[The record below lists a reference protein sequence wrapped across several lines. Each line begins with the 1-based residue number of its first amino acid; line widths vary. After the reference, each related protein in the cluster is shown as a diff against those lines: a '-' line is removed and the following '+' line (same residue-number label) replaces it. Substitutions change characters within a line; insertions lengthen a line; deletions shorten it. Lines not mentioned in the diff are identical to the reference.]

1 MHKNFAQ
8 VEILLKGY
16 FEWLDYA
23 GKKFKASATVTLIRD
38 GRVNIIVDT
47 GHHSVEKKLV
57 AALKREGLKSDDIH
71 YVIVT
76 HHHPDHVANNH
87 LFKKARITD
96 VLTSY
101 KGDQFTVDLD
111 LLHKGKNIITP
122 NVYIIS
128 TPGHELDECSVIANT
143 EKGVVAMVGDVFW
156 KQQKEKNLMVKDSKE
171 LAKSQAEIIKLAD
184 YIIPGHGG
192 MFKVLKS

>member
-1 MHKNFAQ
+1 MNKKFAE
-8 VEILLKGY
+8 VKILLKGY
-16 FEWLDYA
+16 FKWTDKLG
-23 GKKFKASATVTLIRD
+23 GKFRASSTVTLIRD
-38 GRVNIIVDT
+38 GKVNIVVDT
-47 GHHSVEKKLV
+47 GHHSAEKQLLL
-57 AALKREGLKSDDIH
+57 ALKREGLKPDDIH

-87 LFKKARITD
+87 LFKRARITD

-111 LLHKGKNIITP
+111 LLLKGKNVITP

-143 EKGVVAMVGDVFW
+143 EKGIVAIVGDVFW
-156 KQQKEKNLMVKDSKE
+156 STQKEKNIMVKDAKE
-171 LAKSQAEIIKLAD
+171 LAKSQAMVVKLAD

-192 MFKVLKS
+192 MFKVSK

>member
-1 MHKNFAQ
+1 MNKKFAQ
-8 VEILLKGY
+8 VKILLKGY
-16 FEWLDYA
+16 FEWLDKA

-38 GRVNIIVDT
+38 GKVNILVDT
-47 GHHSVEKKLV
+47 GHHQVEKKLV
-57 AALKREGLKSDDIH
+57 AALKREGLTPDDIN

-87 LFKKARITD
+87 LFKNAIITD
-96 VLTSY
+96 VLTTY
-101 KGDQFTVDLD
+101 KGDRFSVDLD
-111 LLHKGKNIITP
+111 ILHKGKNIITP

-128 TPGHELDECSVIANT
+128 TPGHELDECTVIVETA
-143 EKGVVAMVGDVFW
+143 KGIIAIVGDVFW

-171 LAKSQAEIIKLAD
+171 LAKSQATIIKLAD

-192 MFKVLKS
+192 MFKVSK